1 MPGPA
6 VDIIARFGAVEDD
19 QRYTRLVELF
29 TDDAIYYDPFLGA
42 QRGKAAIGE
51 FMAHMERVVPGSGA
65 RFDAWETAGDTTC
78 GWARWLMV
86 APNPQGEEIAVPGQS
101 LYRLRDGKV
110 SFVADHVD
118 CAAYRRLRGDAAKV
132 PDHASALG
140 LSASPDNVAG
150 SSLALIHRFWEIQND
165 GRYTELA
172 PLFAEDAVFTDILYG
187 EFDGRSEIAGYFAR
201 MEAEMPAMGV
211 SFELVDAAGDDT
223 VGWSQ
228 WNCRFPNGVVPG
240 WTLHTFRD
248 GAFTLDADY
257 FDTNVAR
264 SLQPAD

>member
-6 VDIIARFGAVEDD
+6 ADIIARFGAVEDD
-19 QRYTRLVELF
+19 QRYTRLVDLF
-29 TDDAIYYDPFLGA
+29 TDDAIYYDPFFGA
-42 QRGKAAIGE
+42 QHGKPAIGE
-51 FMAHMERVVPGSGA
+51 FMAHMEQVVPGSGM

-78 GWARWLMV
+78 GWARWLMI
-86 APNPQGEEIAVPGQS
+86 APNSKGDEVAVPGQS
-101 LYRLRDGKV
+101 IYRLRDGKV
-110 SFVADHVD
+110 SFVADHLD
-118 CAAYRRLRGDAAKV
+118 CGAYRRLRGDDANP

-140 LSASPDNVAG
+140 LSARPDHVPG
-150 SSLALIHRFWEIQND
+150 RSLALIERFWAIQND

-172 PLFAEDAVFTDILYG
+172 PLFAEDARFSDILYG
-187 EFDGRSEIAGYFAR
+187 EFVGRSEIAGYFAR

-240 WTLHTFRD
+240 WTLHAFAD
-248 GAFTLDADY
+248 GEFTLDADY

-264 SLQPAD
+264 AVQRSS